1 MPIKL
6 KTSSSAID
14 LTSGNIIRGIDGGY
28 YIPNVDI
35 DGNLTWHPI
44 KDNMPGVTPVN
55 IKGNKGD
62 KGESGVYIG
71 LTPGEDDLVW
81 IDPTDGEVTSL
92 ITRAEVERIVDEK
105 LGVIENG
112 TY

>member
-1 MPIKL
+1 MAIKL
-6 KTSSSAID
+6 KANNGAID
-14 LTSGNIIRGIDGGY
+14 LKAPEIVRGIDGGY